1 MRFFIKLIFIL
12 TSLIIL
18 SAEEQFLLIDGTVIQ
33 GEITS
38 ESDLSI
44 TVQTNYGEITIKKSD
59 LLQLE
64 YEVQLNSG
72 EKFTGLKI
80 ADTSSEIILKT
91 NMGELTI
98 QKSEILDIKEV
109 DKITSEDESKPAKRL
124 QNRRAYSLTDMLF
137 GTGSR
142 SLNKDAEF
150 ALGEERLIDTF
161 FDPRA
166 DVLEE
171 GTLYLSGLSFA
182 FGVSEKLQVSS
193 RWADYFWGNFN
204 IRPKY
209 QIFKNGNWER
219 ESALAVG
226 GHFHTYWQPDKLTW
240 QSGEAAVATVE
251 RIWENGDYTETTSY
265 DTLNYGGYFPM
276 GATVKG
282 NKIDVDSDCYDCDEE
297 EKLSINETDNLDFMF
312 EFFTAYT
319 FSKARKGMKGRI
331 SSTIGALVQVPL
343 GYDEYPYRLFGSLD
357 IDVTPQLKII
367 GEAFYDPFFLDI
379 NNRTSSDDCFLFDC
393 LVSDHWTYKVS
404 DNETDKITEDQFETI
419 RPIHFDFGFMY
430 AVNEHFRIGIHNQ
443 PYIVAFY
450 WKF

>member
-1 MRFFIKLIFIL
+1 MRLFIKVIFIL
-12 TSLIIL
+12 ISLTIL
-18 SAEEQFLLIDGTVIQ
+18 SAEEKFLLIDGTVIK

-44 TVQTNYGEITIKKSD
+44 TVKTNYGEINIRKSD

-64 YEVQLNSG
+64 YEVELNSG
-72 EKFTGLKI
+72 EKFRGLKI
-80 ADTSSEIILKT
+80 ADGMSEITLKT

-98 QKSEILDIKEV
+98 KKSEILDIKEV
-109 DKITSEDESKPAKRL
+109 DKITSKKDTARVQKYEKR
-124 QNRRAYSLTDMLF
+124 RPYSLADLLF
-137 GTGSR
+137 GSR
-142 SLNKDAEF
+142 ATSKSFNPDAKF

-166 DVLEE
+166 EVLED

-193 RWADYFWGNFN
+193 RWMDYFWGNFN

-209 QIFKNGNWER
+209 QIFKKGNWEK
-219 ESALAVG
+219 ESALAIG
-226 GHFHTYWQPDKLTW
+226 GHFHTFWQPDKVTW
-240 QSGEAAVATVE
+240 QTGDAVVTNIIKSG
-251 RIWENGDYTETTSY
+251 NSETTTY
-265 DTLNYGGYFPM
+265 DTLNYGGFFPM
-276 GATVKG
+276 GATIKG
-282 NKIDVDSDCYDCDEE
+282 NQIETHTDCFDCGED
-297 EKLSINETDNLDFMF
+297 EKLRINETDKLDFMF

-343 GYDEYPYRLFGSLD
+343 GYDDYPYRLFGSLD
-357 IDVTPQLKII
+357 IDVTPQLKLI
-367 GEAFYDPFFLDI
+367 GEAFYDPYFLDM
-379 NNRTSSDDCFLFDC
+379 NNRSGSEDCFLFDC
-393 LVSDHWTYKVS
+393 YSGHWTY
-404 DNETDKITEDQFETI
+404 ETDQDEKITEDQFETI